1 MKNESDT
8 TSVDQSLGVAI
19 GQTWEGYWFLPSGSQ
34 SLAVVRIM
42 TGMLGLLLCMSYW
55 NDLSGWFGPSGWLP
69 VDSVT
74 AWRSPF
80 AFSIFDA
87 SGTNAGL
94 TGTFFVLVFL
104 FILLTIGFVTPVTSL
119 LTALGWASLLHR
131 GPMLAGPA
139 DDCLAVLL
147 WCLVVGTSGAH
158 LSVDAMLH
166 RKLGWQ
172 PPRARVRSR
181 IALGLLQIHAVVIS
195 GAALLSQLK
204 GDVWWN
210 GTAIWWI
217 ATRKPG
223 RLFDVTDV
231 LLQSEYVC
239 NVLTHGIILW
249 EALVVG
255 GIWFASTQKVIARAG
270 LVIWPIVGI
279 LTACPLWGM
288 VMAVMTIPLAQF
300 FEAEHRIQSQASE
313 KN

>member
-8 TSVDQSLGVAI
+8 TSFDQSLGVAI

-94 TGTFFVLVFL
+94 TSTFFVLVFL
-104 FILLTIGFVTPVTSL
+104 FILLTIGFVTPITSL

-139 DDCLAVLL
+139 DDCMAVLL
-147 WCLVVGTSGAH
+147 WCLVVGTSGEH
-158 LSVDAMLH
+158 FSVDAMLH

-300 FEAEHRIQSQASE
+300 FEAEHRIHSQASE

>member
-1 MKNESDT
+1 
-8 TSVDQSLGVAI
+8 
-19 GQTWEGYWFLPSGSQ
+19 
-34 SLAVVRIM
+34 
-42 TGMLGLLLCMSYW
+42 
-55 NDLSGWFGPSGWLP
+55 
-69 VDSVT
+69 
-74 AWRSPF
+74 
-80 AFSIFDA
+80 
-87 SGTNAGL
+87 
-94 TGTFFVLVFL
+94 
-104 FILLTIGFVTPVTSL
+104 
-119 LTALGWASLLHR
+119 
-131 GPMLAGPA
+131 MLAGPA
-139 DDCLAVLL
+139 DDCMAVLL
-147 WCLVVGTSGAH
+147 WCLVVGTSGEH

-288 VMAVMTIPLAQF
+288 VMAVMMIPLAQF
-300 FEAEHRIQSQASE
+300 FEAEHRIHSQASE

>member
-8 TSVDQSLGVAI
+8 TSFDQSLGVAI

-94 TGTFFVLVFL
+94 TSTFFVLVFL
-104 FILLTIGFVTPVTSL
+104 FILLTIGFVTPITSL

-139 DDCLAVLL
+139 DDCMAVLL
-147 WCLVVGTSGAH
+147 WCLVVGTSGEH

-300 FEAEHRIQSQASE
+300 FEAEHRIHGQASE